1 MYSFFNTHNPSP
13 TIENT
18 LLFLQPVQGLL
29 FAFTH
34 QKHLFIDAMI
44 KTKCLI

>member
-18 LLFLQPVQGLL
+18 LLF
-29 FAFTH
+29 FTTGARFVI
-34 QKHLFIDAMI
+34 FIHSSETFI
-44 KTKCLI
+44 Y

>member
-18 LLFLQPVQGLL
+18 SLFLQPVQGLL
-29 FAFTH
+29 FH
-34 QKHLFIDAMI
+34 S
-44 KTKCLI
+44 LIGNIYLLTR